1 MNGDPY
7 PEKSRADAFAIMA
20 NASPVVIWVT
30 DDAGNILFI
39 NQACYA
45 FFRQTEAELDGRIW
59 EQWLHPED
67 AATYVQQFDA
77 ALQQRA
83 HFKATARLRRHD
95 GTWRWVESTAAPYWS
110 SDGVFLGMVGSSPD
124 ITELI
129 EHEQALQASEDRFRH
144 MADNAPV
151 LVWVT
156 EPDGSCSFLSKSWYE
171 YTGQTPDTGLGFGW
185 IDAAHPEDQA
195 YVRESFLDANA
206 KRSQFKID
214 YRLRSKD
221 GGYIWVIDTAAPRF
235 DASGEFL
242 GYVGSVLDI
251 TDRKRSEDLLK
262 EAHRKKDEFLA
273 TLAHELRN
281 PLAPIRTGLEIMR
294 LRCDD
299 PKTVSQTRQLIE
311 RQVVQ
316 LVHLIDDLM
325 DVARI
330 ATGKLNLTMSRV
342 DVSHLIDLAL
352 ETTGPVIAERGH
364 SVTVT
369 RGGLPACIQADAV
382 RITQVFANVLTNAA
396 KYTPPGG
403 RIGVELQVDGHD
415 AVIRIVDSGI
425 GVPIEHQEEVF
436 EMFSQV
442 CGPHNDLADEAGG
455 LGIGLH
461 LVKRLVELHDGR
473 VTLRSA
479 GAHSGTT
486 VEIRLPLASTESAD
500 ESARS
505 AEATHIAKRKVLV
518 IDDNAD
524 AAESLAM
531 LLGLQGHEAHTAID
545 GEAGLAIAAR
555 LRPDMILLDLRMPR
569 MSGYQ
574 VARAIRATDWGRQLV
589 LVALSGYGQ
598 EDDFRATQAAGF
610 DYHLVKPVDPK
621 LLQAFLTS
629 DRRATDRT

>member
-1 MNGDPY
+1 MNRDPY
-7 PEKSRADAFAIMA
+7 PDNSRADAFAIMA

-45 FFRQTEAELDGRIW
+45 FFRQTEAQLNGRVW
-59 EQWLHPED
+59 EQWLHPDD
-67 AATYVQQFDA
+67 AATYVRLFDA

-83 HFKATARLRRHD
+83 HFKSTGRLRRHD
-95 GTWRWVESTAAPYWS
+95 GAWRWVESTAAPYWS

-185 IDAAHPEDQA
+185 MDAAHPEDQA
-195 YVRESFLDANA
+195 YVRESFLNANA
-206 KRSQFKID
+206 KHAHFKID

-235 DASGEFL
+235 DASEKFI

-251 TDRKRSEDLLK
+251 TDRKISEDLLK
-262 EAHRKKDEFLA
+262 EAHKKKDEFLA

-299 PKTVSQTRQLIE
+299 PQTVSQTRQLIE

-316 LVHLIDDLM
+316 LVRLIDDLM

-352 ETTGPVIAERGH
+352 ETTGPVIAGRGH
-364 SVTVT
+364 TVTVT
-369 RGGLPACIQADAV
+369 RAGLPAFIQADAV

-403 RIGVELQVDGHD
+403 SIGVELQVDGHD
-415 AVIRIVDSGI
+415 AVVRIVDSGI
-425 GVPIEHQEEVF
+425 GVPVERQEEVF

-442 CGPHNDLADEAGG
+442 CGPHHDLADEAGG

-461 LVKRLVELHDGR
+461 LVKRLVELHGGR
-473 VTLRSA
+473 VTLTSA
-479 GAHSGTT
+479 GANRGTT
-486 VEIRLPLASTESAD
+486 VEIRLPLASTERAH

-505 AEATHIAKRKVLV
+505 AEATHAAKRKVLV

-524 AAESLAM
+524 AAESLAV
-531 LLGLQGHEAHTAID
+531 LLGLQGHEAQTALD
-545 GEAGLAIAAR
+545 GEAGLAIAAK

-574 VARAIRATDWGRQLV
+574 VARAIRTTDWGRQLV

-598 EDDFRATQAAGF
+598 EDDFLATQAAGF

-621 LLQAFLTS
+621 LLQAFLTA
-629 DRRATDRT
+629 DRRATDRA